1 MIISASRRTD
11 IPAYYSEWFF
21 HRLREGYV
29 LTQNP
34 RNPRQIKRISL
45 TPESVDGIVFW
56 TKVSENPALKAV
68 YEKDVN
74 RTPDY
79 ELYCYL
85 LWLKNESFDDVVNSL
100 RFIATKCKLSL

>member
-1 MIISASRRTD
+1 MRTLGL
-11 IPAYYSEWFF
+11 P
-21 HRLREGYV
+21 
-29 LTQNP
+29 LTAN
-34 RNPRQIKRISL
+34 
-45 TPESVDGIVFW
+45 GIVFW
-56 TKVSENPALKAV
+56 KKVNENPALKAV

-100 RFIATKCKLSL
+100 RLIATKCELSF